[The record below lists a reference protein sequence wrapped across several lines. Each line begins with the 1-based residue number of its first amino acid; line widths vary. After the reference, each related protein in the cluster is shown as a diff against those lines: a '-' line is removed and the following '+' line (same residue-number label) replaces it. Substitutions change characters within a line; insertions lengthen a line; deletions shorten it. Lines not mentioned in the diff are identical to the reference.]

1 MSWLRIL
8 AAKGIDVTIVQ
19 RPDQLLAPLDKDMVC
34 AIHGKLRDK
43 GVNIRL
49 KSSVEKLQHVEMVNA
64 KAILKDDEPIEADMV
79 ILAMGA
85 TPDTILAKKAGLELG
100 IKGSIVVNEFMETSE
115 TDIYAVGDAVQVKHV
130 VTGEADLI
138 SLAGPANKQGRIAA
152 DNICGDHSIYKGSQ
166 GSSVIKVFD
175 LTVAMTG
182 INEKK
187 AQKLG
192 IDYDKIIRYL
202 LYLMRNIIRKLQQ

>member
-1 MSWLRIL
+1 
-8 AAKGIDVTIVQ
+8 
-19 RPDQLLAPLDKDMVC
+19 MVC

-49 KSSVEKLQHVEMVNA
+49 KSSVEKLQHENGKI

-79 ILAMGA
+79 ILAMGV

-130 VTGEADLI
+130 VTGEADQFEEAKKDMKTKMK
-138 SLAGPANKQGRIAA
+138 SRENKR
-152 DNICGDHSIYKGSQ
+152 
-166 GSSVIKVFD
+166 
-175 LTVAMTG
+175 
-182 INEKK
+182 
-187 AQKLG
+187 
-192 IDYDKIIRYL
+192 
-202 LYLMRNIIRKLQQ
+202 